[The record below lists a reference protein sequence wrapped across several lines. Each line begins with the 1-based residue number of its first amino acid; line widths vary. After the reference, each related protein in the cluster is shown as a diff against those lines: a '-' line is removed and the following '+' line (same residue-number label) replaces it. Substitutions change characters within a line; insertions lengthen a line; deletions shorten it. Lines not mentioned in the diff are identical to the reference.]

1 MAVRPDELKFNEQG
15 LIPAIAQ
22 DRLNGEVRMMAWMD
36 REAVLKTLETRRAT
50 FYSRSRGKAW
60 VKGEESGN
68 FLQVAEVHT
77 DCDRDTV
84 LLLCDP
90 VGPSCHTGSRNCFF
104 ETMDPEVSPSSAAGL
119 AEPLLQRLEGVIL
132 ARQSSTAD
140 KSYTKS
146 LLNGGAHKVG
156 GKIHEEAGELVQA
169 LASESEERVANEAAD
184 LLFHMLVGLRLRG
197 VGFSEVL
204 KVLARRQGVGG
215 HVEKAARKSPTTE

>member
-1 MAVRPDELKFNEQG
+1 MAVRPEDLKFNEQG

-36 REAVLKTLETRRAT
+36 RAAVERTLETRLAT

-68 FLQVAEVHT
+68 VLRVVEVHA
-77 DCDRDTV
+77 DCDRDTL

-104 ETMDPEVSPSSAAGL
+104 EPMGQEPQGAL
-119 AEPLLQRLEGVIL
+119 AEPLLGRLEGVIR
-132 ARQSSTAD
+132 ARQNATEE

-146 LLNGGAHKVG
+146 LLAGGAHKVG
-156 GKIHEEAGELVQA
+156 GKIQEEAGELTA
-169 LASESEERVANEAAD
+169 AIAGESDERVANEAAD
-184 LLFHMLVGLRLRG
+184 LLFHMLVGLRLRD
-197 VGFSEVL
+197 VGLDRVL
-204 KVLARRQGVGG
+204 SVLAGRFGVGG
-215 HVEKAARKSPTTE
+215 HVEKAARTPSGKP

>member
-22 DRLNGEVRMMAWMD
+22 DRLTGEVRMMAWMD
-36 REAVLKTLETRRAT
+36 REAVERTLETRRAT
-50 FYSRSRGKAW
+50 FYSRSRARAW

-68 FLQVAEVHT
+68 FLEVVEVHA

-90 VGPSCHTGSRNCFF
+90 AGPSCHTGSRNCFF
-104 ETMDPEVSPSSAAGL
+104 ETMDQESSVPSGAPRL

-132 ARQSSTAD
+132 ARQSSSAD

-169 LASESEERVANEAAD
+169 LALESEERVANEAAD

-197 VGFSEVL
+197 VAFSEVL
-204 KVLARRQGVGG
+204 EVLARRQGVGG
-215 HVEKAARKSPTTE
+215 HAEKAARKKTDD